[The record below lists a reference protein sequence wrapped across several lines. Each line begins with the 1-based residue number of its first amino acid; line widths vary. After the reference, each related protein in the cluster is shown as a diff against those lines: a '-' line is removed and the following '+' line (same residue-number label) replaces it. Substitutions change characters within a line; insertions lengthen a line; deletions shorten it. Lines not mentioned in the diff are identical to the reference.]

1 MIHMEY
7 YLVVSTIMMFAG
19 IYGFFTRRNTLAI
32 LISVE
37 LMLNAT
43 DINFAVFNRFLFP
56 GGMEGYFF
64 ALFSIAISA
73 AETAIA
79 IAIMINI
86 YRNLR
91 SIQVRN
97 LGNSFPS
104 HTSDSNASKER
115 FARLAD
121 TSSSRH
127 PAKSGRS
134 VGRGLSLSRFR

>member
-56 GGMEGYFF
+56 ERNGR
-64 ALFSIAISA
+64 LFLC
-73 AETAIA
+73 T
-79 IAIMINI
+79 
-86 YRNLR
+86 
-91 SIQVRN
+91 
-97 LGNSFPS
+97 
-104 HTSDSNASKER
+104 
-115 FARLAD
+115 
-121 TSSSRH
+121 
-127 PAKSGRS
+127 
-134 VGRGLSLSRFR
+134 LSLSPSRLLKLQ

>member
-56 GGMEGYFF
+56 EGMEGYFF
-64 ALFSIAISA
+64 GTLFH
-73 AETAIA
+73 
-79 IAIMINI
+79 
-86 YRNLR
+86 RH
-91 SIQVRN
+91 
-97 LGNSFPS
+97 LGCGNCSS
-104 HTSDSNASKER
+104 HCHHD
-115 FARLAD
+115 
-121 TSSSRH
+121 
-127 PAKSGRS
+127 
-134 VGRGLSLSRFR
+134 

>member
-1 MIHMEY
+1 MIQIEY
-7 YLVVSTIMMFAG
+7 LLIVSAVMMFAG
-19 IYGFFTRRNTLAI
+19 IFGFLTRRSTLAI
-32 LISVE
+32 LLSVE

-43 DINFAVFNRFLFP
+43 DLNFAVFNRFLFP

-86 YRNLR
+86 YRNIR

-97 LGNSFPS
+97 L
-104 HTSDSNASKER
+104 DELKW
-115 FARLAD
+115 
-121 TSSSRH
+121 
-127 PAKSGRS
+127 
-134 VGRGLSLSRFR
+134 

>member
-64 ALFSIAISA
+64 ALFSIAI
-73 AETAIA
+73 
-79 IAIMINI
+79 MINI

-97 LGNSFPS
+97 L
-104 HTSDSNASKER
+104 DELKW
-115 FARLAD
+115 
-121 TSSSRH
+121 
-127 PAKSGRS
+127 
-134 VGRGLSLSRFR
+134 

>member
-56 GGMEGYFF
+56 GGH
-64 ALFSIAISA
+64 
-73 AETAIA
+73 
-79 IAIMINI
+79 N
-86 YRNLR
+86 NLHVPSLR
-91 SIQVRN
+91 TFVR
-97 LGNSFPS
+97 LM
-104 HTSDSNASKER
+104 
-115 FARLAD
+115 
-121 TSSSRH
+121 
-127 PAKSGRS
+127 
-134 VGRGLSLSRFR
+134 

>member
-56 GGMEGYFF
+56 EGI
-64 ALFSIAISA
+64 SIAISA
-73 AETAIA
+73 AETAVA

-97 LGNSFPS
+97 L
-104 HTSDSNASKER
+104 DELKW
-115 FARLAD
+115 
-121 TSSSRH
+121 
-127 PAKSGRS
+127 
-134 VGRGLSLSRFR
+134 

>member
-19 IYGFFTRRNTLAI
+19 IYGFFTRRNTL
-32 LISVE
+32 
-37 LMLNAT
+37 
-43 DINFAVFNRFLFP
+43 FNRFLFP

-86 YRNLR
+86 YRNIR

-97 LGNSFPS
+97 L
-104 HTSDSNASKER
+104 DELKW
-115 FARLAD
+115 
-121 TSSSRH
+121 
-127 PAKSGRS
+127 
-134 VGRGLSLSRFR
+134 

>member
-19 IYGFFTRRNTLAI
+19 IYGFFTRRSTLAI

-43 DINFAVFNRFLFP
+43 DINFAVFNRFFSFRREWKAISLHS
-56 GGMEGYFF
+56 
-64 ALFSIAISA
+64 FSIAISA

-97 LGNSFPS
+97 L
-104 HTSDSNASKER
+104 DELKW
-115 FARLAD
+115 
-121 TSSSRH
+121 
-127 PAKSGRS
+127 
-134 VGRGLSLSRFR
+134 

>member
-1 MIHMEY
+1 
-7 YLVVSTIMMFAG
+7 MMFAG

-56 GGMEGYFF
+56 ESLEGHFF

-86 YRNLR
+86 YRNIR
-91 SIQVRN
+91 TIQVKQ
-97 LGNSFPS
+97 L
-104 HTSDSNASKER
+104 DELKW
-115 FARLAD
+115 
-121 TSSSRH
+121 
-127 PAKSGRS
+127 
-134 VGRGLSLSRFR
+134 